1 MQFGVSPLL
10 AILHMIGQYWY
21 LVIGQYWYLIIDVI
35 TKLLVNWVLRGVAQ
49 EGLSQLQVGL
59 MLSKFQF
66 NFPN

>member
-1 MQFGVSPLL
+1 
-10 AILHMIGQYWY
+10 MIGQYWY

-66 NFPN
+66 KFPK